1 MRAAL
6 RLPPPRDSIAAMTVR
21 VRPFRFERG
30 AVHFPGLALWLDAHD
45 SRGADEWA
53 VVTHAHADHI
63 ARHRRVILTEPTA
76 RLLRQRLG
84 GQREER
90 VLRFGER
97 TQFVG
102 SHGDFALTLLPAG
115 HILGSAMALVEWA
128 GGTLLY
134 TGDFRLR
141 RSDACEPCDFTAAR
155 GCDWLVMETT
165 FGRPEYVFPPTEQ
178 VAAELLAF
186 CRAALAAGETPVLLG
201 WTLGKAQELLC
212 LLADCGLRIAVH
224 EAVLPLARIYEQC
237 GVRLGAYEPLDSML
251 TANLVETAPDRPRAK
266 FGVPPSGGRT
276 LRPPE
281 GGTPNQG
288 RVLVCPPTFA
298 QSPQRAALGPCRLA
312 VATGWAMDSSCQYR
326 SGVDAAFPLSDH
338 ADFNELIAFVRHVR
352 PRRIFTTHG
361 FAADFAATLRDLGFD
376 TEALVAE
383 EQLTLALGVAPA
395 RAGRP

>member
-1 MRAAL
+1 L
-6 RLPPPRDSIAAMTVR
+6 NLPPPRDSIGAMTMR
-21 VRPFRFERG
+21 ARPFRFERG
-30 AVHFPGLALWLDAHD
+30 AVHFPELALWLDAHD
-45 SRGADEWA
+45 SRGAGEWA
-53 VVTHAHADHI
+53 VVTHAHSDHI

-84 GQREER
+84 GRREER

-102 SHGDFALTLLPAG
+102 PQGDFALTLLPAG
-115 HILGSAMALVEWA
+115 HILGSAMVLVEWA

-141 RSDACEPCDFTAAR
+141 PGPACEPCEFTVAC

-178 VAAELLAF
+178 VVAELLAF

-201 WTLGKAQELLC
+201 WTLGKAQELLRHF
-212 LLADCGLRIAVH
+212 AGSGLRIAVH

-237 GVRLGAYEPLDSML
+237 GVWLGAYEPLDL
-251 TANLVETAPDRPRAK
+251 AGAT
-266 FGVPPSGGRT
+266 
-276 LRPPE
+276 
-281 GGTPNQG
+281 G

-312 VATGWAMDSSCQYR
+312 VATGWAMESSCKYR

-338 ADFNELIAFVRHVR
+338 ADFNELIKFVREAR
-352 PRRIFTTHG
+352 PRRVFTTHG

-376 TEALVAE
+376 VEALVAE

-395 RAGRP
+395 NAGRG